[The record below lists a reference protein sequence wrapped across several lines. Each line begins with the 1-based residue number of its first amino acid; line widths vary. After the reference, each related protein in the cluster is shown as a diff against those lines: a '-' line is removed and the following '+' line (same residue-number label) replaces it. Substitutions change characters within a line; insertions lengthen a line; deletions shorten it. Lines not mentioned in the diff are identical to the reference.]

1 MLIVQGNNAQ
11 GNTCTEIIESSSS
24 FWVGY

>member
-24 FWVGY
+24 F